1 MSPAMR
7 VEKEFSSRRTWAR
20 SVVLISLIGPMAGPG
35 CAKVGDP
42 LPPLSQPPPTIRTLT
57 LVQVDDRV
65 QLHFPLASSETDQ
78 IRIHRSCPGENTTM
92 EPVLTLYRRQLRRR
106 DDGSGYR
113 VELELPE
120 DATSC
125 GYFLRFADLD
135 GLISP
140 PSNLVRTASVKAAA
154 APRNLRCEVNSN
166 HLRLEWDRPESN
178 HDGSRP
184 ANVVGYLVNSRYR
197 VATEVFRD
205 PEFRFGHPKR
215 YSVQAVSH
223 DADPLILSR
232 ASDTLIIVPEDS
244 FAPGSPQNVTAVY
257 WESEVRVYWDPNR
270 EVDLAGYFVYRE
282 LEGGTVRKISPLLQ
296 DRMFTDTTV
305 REGETYRYRVSAVDK
320 SDNESP
326 PSPEARIAVRN

>member
-1 MSPAMR
+1 MP
-7 VEKEFSSRRTWAR
+7 VEKELSSGRTWGR
-20 SVVLISLIGPMAGPG
+20 SVVLILLTGQVAGPG

-42 LPPLSQPPPTIRTLT
+42 LPPLSQPPPTIRSLE

-65 QLHFPLASSETDQ
+65 QLHFPLAFPETDQ
-78 IRIHRSCPGENTTM
+78 IQIHRACPGEDTSM
-92 EPVLTLYRRQLRRR
+92 DPVLTLYRRQLRRR
-106 DDGSGYR
+106 DDGAGYR
-113 VELELPE
+113 VELELPQ
-120 DATSC
+120 DGVSC
-125 GYFLRFADLD
+125 GYFLRFVDLD
-135 GLISP
+135 GLISL
-140 PSNLVRTASVKAAA
+140 PSNLVRASPVKAAA

-166 HLRLEWDRPESN
+166 HLRLEWDRPQSN

-184 ANVVGYLVNSRYR
+184 ANIAGYLVNSRYR

-215 YSVQAVSH
+215 YSVQTVSH

-232 ASDTLIIVPEDS
+232 ASDTLTVVPEDS
-244 FAPGSPQNVTAVY
+244 FAPGAPQNVTAVD
-257 WESEVRVYWDPNR
+257 WEGAVRVYWDPNR
-270 EVDLAGYFVYRE
+270 EADLAGYFVYRE
-282 LEGGTVRKISPLLQ
+282 SDGEAVRKISPLLQ

-326 PSPEARIAVRN
+326 PSPEASITIRN